1 MNTSLIV
8 AGWDGSPAAR
18 AAMNWAA
25 ADADHRA
32 ATLRLVHVLTTEPAG
47 EYTPLIVSAPVMDTI
62 GQRAV
67 RLLTAASAGLTADH
81 PGLAIE
87 IAVRE
92 GSPAAA
98 LSVES
103 AEAAVTVLGP
113 HGANRL
119 AGAFFGSVAA
129 RVAGHGRGVIVIA
142 RPEPA
147 TRPGKPGVVV
157 VGVDGSAHSRAAVG
171 FAYEEAALRGVSL
184 VAIRTWND
192 KPLDNALSNYP
203 LEIDAAGIDQLQ
215 DQILDIELAGW
226 ENKYPDV
233 PVQRRVIRGRA
244 APTLLRY
251 ASGTTGP
258 PTQLLVVGSRGRGG
272 FAGLLLGSTSQAL
285 IAHAECSVAVVHSER
300 GNLRHQF
307 D

>member
-1 MNTSLIV
+1 MVPTNKNVVV
-8 AGWDGSPAAR
+8 AGWDGSPAAY
-18 AAMNWAA
+18 AATNWAA
-25 ADADHRA
+25 AHADHRA

-47 EYTPLIVSAPVMDTI
+47 AYTPLIVSAPVTDTMND
-62 GQRAV
+62 RAA
-67 RLLTAASAGLTADH
+67 RLLTAAAAGLAEAH

-98 LSVES
+98 LLVES

-113 HGANRL
+113 DGASRL

-157 VGVDGSAHSRAAVG
+157 VGVDGSVDSRAAVG

-184 VAIRTWND
+184 VAIHTWND
-192 KPLDNALSNYP
+192 KPLDYYP
-203 LEIDAAGIDQLQ
+203 LEIDADRIDRLQ
-215 DQILDIELAGW
+215 ERILETELAGW
-226 ENKYPDV
+226 KNKYPDV

-251 ASGTTGP
+251 ASGTTAP

-285 IAHAECSVAVVHSER
+285 IAHAECSVAVVHSDAET
-300 GNLRHQF
+300 
-307 D
+307 